1 MRCEMYAQGTN
12 AAMDDFMGEMKCQL
26 YVHIQK
32 MVEKEVSLQLQK
44 KGDKKEEKKEEEK
57 EEEKQMEKEVK
68 GKVFFRRDIF
78 KEKITE
84 EEESQSLLANNVYD

>member
-1 MRCEMYAQGTN
+1 MYAQRTN
-12 AAMDDFMGEMKCQL
+12 AAIDDFMGEMKCQL

-57 EEEKQMEKEVK
+57 EEEKQIV
-68 GKVFFRRDIF
+68 GKCIYNGLNKFYVY
-78 KEKITE
+78 
-84 EEESQSLLANNVYD
+84 SLSKPNKFPL